1 MKTYTFDFYNS
12 ANLRSY
18 NLTDTMRFQLS
29 ILDRMDSITKKHS
42 ENVANL
48 VCRICEYLHFN
59 THIIIHYTMSAYL
72 HDVGKLMIPKEI
84 LNKPDKL
91 TEEEFEIMK
100 THTTKGYEICMKN
113 PELRP
118 YAQAALFHHEAL
130 NGTGYPNG
138 LTKKDIPYVA
148 QIVRVADEYDAIVTK
163 RQYKTHINI
172 SETLKELIKDTKI
185 KFAQKDREN
194 FLKTI
199 TLAYKKAPFYD
210 KFFPVFKDIVENV
223 DDDLTNY
230 IKYSFEQVK
239 NYLGLDTEILI
250 SSQIEKDN
258 TLHAQDRII
267 EINKRLGATQYI
279 NAIGGQELYNKSD
292 FDNAGIKLNFIK
304 MLPVE
309 YKQFKGDFVSNLSFI
324 DVLMFNDTETIK
336 EYLSKYEL
344 L

>member
-172 SETLKELIKDTKI
+172 SETLKELIKDTLPSDHI
-185 KFAQKDREN
+185 KMIALDQ
-194 FLKTI
+194 LKTNQKLGKI
-199 TLAYKKAPFYD
+199 NARVLKILFKVVIDDINYEIANVENYTKYLKSEIKRLEIINSYDLKMHSSKRDKDKEYFLEGMKLLLASGETINN
-210 KFFPVFKDIVENV
+210 FKDVLE
-223 DDDLTNY
+223 DYKQALLQRE
-230 IKYSFEQVK
+230 EQ
-239 NYLGLDTEILI
+239 I
-250 SSQIEKDN
+250 Q
-258 TLHAQDRII
+258 
-267 EINKRLGATQYI
+267 
-279 NAIGGQELYNKSD
+279 
-292 FDNAGIKLNFIK
+292 KLNNEIK
-304 MLPVE
+304 
-309 YKQFKGDFVSNLSFI
+309 I
-324 DVLMFNDTETIK
+324 IK
-336 EYLSKYEL
+336 KLRI
-344 L
+344 